1 MTRWQS
7 WSKGTERK
15 LSLDGFL
22 KEASAQPT
30 DMGNPSGTGAVSPA
44 ERASQL
50 GLQSDGHGSYLDPAT
65 GQTVART
72 VNGELVFYDS
82 SRASGGA
89 ISDGSGGAQLTQAA
103 PSWID
108 PDNGMIVVPPAKP
121 ESEEETAS
129 IPQHTPA
136 VEPTGFSAFMQKK
149 KTEMAKEKQMMQQ
162 QMQQQSMAD
171 GMQERFEEL
180 LVSLHHTLTE

>member
-1 MTRWQS
+1 MTSRWAN
-7 WSKGTERK
+7 WSRGTERK

-22 KEASAQPT
+22 KEAQQPV
-30 DMGNPSGTGAVSPA
+30 DMGNPSGTGAVGPA
-44 ERASQL
+44 QRAAQL

-65 GQTVART
+65 GQVVART
-72 VNGELVFYDS
+72 VNGELVFYDN

-121 ESEEETAS
+121 ETEEEIKA
-129 IPQHTPA
+129 IPQPTPA
-136 VEPTGFSAFMQKK
+136 TEPTGFSKFMQKQK
-149 KTEMAKEKQMMQQ
+149 DQKAIEKQQMMQQ
-162 QMQQQSMAD
+162 S
-171 GMQERFEEL
+171 FEEKL
-180 LVSLHHTLTE
+180 LDEFINTLTE

>member
-1 MTRWQS
+1 MTNSRWAN

-22 KEASAQPT
+22 KEAGQPT

-44 ERASQL
+44 GRAAQL
-50 GLQSDGHGSYLDPAT
+50 GLQSDGHGSYIDPAT

-72 VNGELVFYDS
+72 VNGELVFYDQ

-89 ISDGSGGAQLTQAA
+89 ISDGSGGAQLTQSA

-121 ESEEETAS
+121 ETEEEIAA
-129 IPQHTPA
+129 IPPATPA
-136 VEPTGFSAFMQKK
+136 VEPVGFSKFMQKQKEK
-149 KTEMAKEKQMMQQ
+149 KAKEKQAQFQQ
-162 QMQQQSMAD
+162 TQL
-171 GMQERFEEL
+171 QEPEQAFAEMLEDL
-180 LVSLHHTLTE
+180 LLNTLTE